1 MIPQP
6 IEHAHPDQRRPK
18 PTLSVVIPAYNAART
33 IGDCLMALQQQ
44 TIPQAA
50 YEVIV
55 VDDGSTDNT
64 AVYAEA
70 AGVLVIRNAHNRGAA
85 AARNRGIQAA
95 QGDIVCFT
103 DADCAP
109 QPEWLEEV
117 TRPLHHHPAIS
128 GVKGIYATHQ
138 RQLVAR
144 FVQIEYEDKYDLLAR
159 QPQIDFVDTYACAY
173 RRQVLLD
180 NNGFDERIFYV
191 EDQELSFRLAAQG
204 QVMVF
209 QPTAVVYHRHSHSL
223 AMYARKKFWIGC
235 WKARFI
241 GRYPDRMVKD
251 SHTPQILKVQ
261 MALAA
266 LLLAAAG
273 GAVFLWPLRL
283 LLVAIVTL
291 FLLTTLPFCHKAW
304 AKDRAVAL
312 AAPFLLLVR
321 ALALGIGFAWGTY
334 PVRHQP

>member
-1 MIPQP
+1 MIPQS
-6 IEHAHPDQRRPK
+6 IEHTSPGQRRPQ
-18 PTLSVVIPAYNAART
+18 PTISVVVPAYNAART
-33 IGDCLMALQQQ
+33 IGECLAALQHQ
-44 TIPQAA
+44 TMPQEA

-55 VDDGSTDNT
+55 VDDGSTDDT

-70 AGVLVIRNAHNRGAA
+70 AGVAVIRGPHNQGAA
-85 AARNRGIQAA
+85 AARNRGIRAA

-109 QPEWLEEV
+109 RPDWLEEV
-117 TRPLHHHPAIS
+117 TRPLRHHPAIS

-144 FVQIEYEDKYDLLAR
+144 FVQIEYEDKYDLMAG

-180 NNGFDERIFYV
+180 NNGFDEGIFYV

-223 AMYARKKFWIGC
+223 AAYARKKFWIGC

-241 GRYPDRMVKD
+241 GRYPDRMIKD

-283 LLVAIVTL
+283 LLGTIVTL

-304 AKDRAVAL
+304 PKDRAVAL

-321 ALALGIGFAWGTY
+321 ALALGFGFAWGTY
-334 PVRHQP
+334 SGRRRP